1 MKRIVVVSLVLVASV
16 TLVSGFS
23 AADSFGLFGAYSMP
37 SGDFGDD
44 SGSGAGLAKSGFGF
58 GIEYSTPLGSPGLEL
73 MMSSSLLVNGLDA
86 DAMEDELRDEFSGS
100 DIEVEYVEAG
110 SYLNIPIMGGVRY
123 LTPVSPM
130 VDLFGIGLVGLN
142 VLMVPEIQADLMVW
156 DDTANE
162 YKRAYLEQNH
172 DPATS
177 FGMGLGGGVIV
188 NKRMS
193 IGFRYYSLGKPE
205 INGEM
210 DIDVYGVRSEHSDVK
225 FDQSVSVFLIT
236 AGLTF

>member
-1 MKRIVVVSLVLVASV
+1 MKTVVVLSLVLV
-16 TLVSGFS
+16 VSLAVGS
-23 AADSFGLFGAYSMP
+23 AVSEADTFGLFGAYLMP
-37 SGDFGDD
+37 TGDFGDD
-44 SGSGAGLAKSGFGF
+44 SGSDAGLAKSGFGF
-58 GIEYSTPLGSPGLEL
+58 GMEYSTPLGSPGLEL
-73 MMSSSLLVNGLDA
+73 MMSTSLFVNGFDE
-86 DAMEDELRDEFSGS
+86 DAMEDELRDTFSGS
-100 DIEVEYVEAG
+100 GIDVDCVSVE

-123 LTPVSPM
+123 LTPVSPV
-130 VDLFGIGLVGLN
+130 VDLFGVGLVGLN
-142 VLMVPEIQADLMVW
+142 VLMVPEIEADIMVW
-156 DDTANE
+156 DEDENK
-162 YKRAYLEQNH
+162 YKEAYLEQDH

-205 INGEM
+205 INGTM
-210 DIDVYGVRSEHSDVK
+210 GIDVYGVRSEHSDVK